1 MLNYILKRLLS
12 MIPVL
17 LLVSFIVFGLLL
29 LIPGDPAAV
38 MLGDN
43 ATEEQLIAIRKEMHF
58 DEPFPI
64 QYGIWLGNLLR
75 GDLGR
80 SIHTKTPVIER
91 TYNSIWPTLELA
103 VVAMIIA
110 VAVALP
116 AGIISAT
123 RRNSPADIIASIFT
137 FLGVSMPEFWLG
149 ILLIMGVAAWLRW
162 LPPSGWVSPLDDL
175 GLNIKYLI
183 LPAITLSASRIA
195 VLTRQIRA
203 SLLDVLSQDYIQT
216 ARAKGVRERLV
227 VQRHALK
234 NAFIPVL
241 TIMGLQLGHLFGGA
255 IIVEVLFA
263 IPGLGR
269 LAVDS
274 IFNKDFPLV
283 QGVVLLIALAV
294 LSMNL
299 IVDVLYSYVDPRI
312 RYA

>member
-1 MLNYILKRLLS
+1 
-12 MIPVL
+12 
-17 LLVSFIVFGLLL
+17 
-29 LIPGDPAAV
+29 
-38 MLGDN
+38 
-43 ATEEQLIAIRKEMHF
+43 
-58 DEPFPI
+58 
-64 QYGIWLGNLLR
+64 
-75 GDLGR
+75 
-80 SIHTKTPVIER
+80 
-91 TYNSIWPTLELA
+91 
-103 VVAMIIA
+103 
-110 VAVALP
+110 
-116 AGIISAT
+116 
-123 RRNSPADIIASIFT
+123 
-137 FLGVSMPEFWLG
+137 
-149 ILLIMGVAAWLRW
+149 MGVAAWLRL

-175 GLNIKYLI
+175 GLNLKFLI

-203 SLLDVLSQDYIQT
+203 SLLDVLSQPYIQT

-263 IPGLGR
+263 IPGLGG
-269 LAVDS
+269 LAVDP

-299 IVDVLYSYVDPRI
+299 VVDVLYSYVDPRI
-312 RYA
+312 RYTRRGKSGNSSRAGAARRGRATEPARQLLAPATAG

>member
-1 MLNYILKRLLS
+1 M
-12 MIPVL
+12 
-17 LLVSFIVFGLLL
+17 
-29 LIPGDPAAV
+29 
-38 MLGDN
+38 
-43 ATEEQLIAIRKEMHF
+43 
-58 DEPFPI
+58 
-64 QYGIWLGNLLR
+64 
-75 GDLGR
+75 
-80 SIHTKTPVIER
+80 
-91 TYNSIWPTLELA
+91 
-103 VVAMIIA
+103 
-110 VAVALP
+110 
-116 AGIISAT
+116 
-123 RRNSPADIIASIFT
+123 
-137 FLGVSMPEFWLG
+137 
-149 ILLIMGVAAWLRW
+149 
-162 LPPSGWVSPLDDL
+162 
-175 GLNIKYLI
+175 
-183 LPAITLSASRIA
+183 SASRIA

-203 SLLDVLSQDYIQT
+203 SLLDVLSQEYIQT